1 MTRILLADDH
11 ELMREGLRTLLAAQP
26 DVEIVGEA
34 EDGVT
39 AVRRALELRP
49 DIVIMDVGMP
59 QMNGIEATRRL
70 ATELPGTKIIAL
82 SMHSDRRYVAEMLKA
97 GAAGYV
103 LKQGAFRELASAI
116 AAVKAS
122 HIYLSPR
129 VAGVGGRA
137 GADGGLD
144 PSALPAGDCRGR
156 VCAGGGLGPDPAWL
170 VQIYQACLWR
180 GPAGFSPRAAPPSFR
195 APGLVR
201 VAGRDPVLYLVYLV
215 CGGRV
220 ERLEDSLTR
229 PPGRL

>member
-70 ATELPGTKIIAL
+70 ATKLPGTKIIAL

-129 VAGVGGRA
+129 VAGVVVDLLRQPPEQE
-137 GADGGLD
+137 GGLLRLLTAREREVLQCVAEGMNTKSIAD
-144 PSALPAGDCRGR
+144 RLSLSGKTVDGHRR
-156 VCAGGGLGPDPAWL
+156 HMMVKLGMQSVSDLTRFA
-170 VQIYQACLWR
+170 IR
-180 GPAGFSPRAAPPSFR
+180 E
-195 APGLVR
+195 GLV
-201 VAGRDPVLYLVYLV
+201 A
-215 CGGRV
+215 V
-220 ERLEDSLTR
+220 EE
-229 PPGRL
+229 

>member
-103 LKQGAFRELASAI
+103 LKQGAFRELASAM
-116 AAVKAS
+116 ARWTS
-122 HIYLSPR
+122 WSGLSEIITAMLSGISR
-129 VAGVGGRA
+129 
-137 GADGGLD
+137 
-144 PSALPAGDCRGR
+144 
-156 VCAGGGLGPDPAWL
+156 
-170 VQIYQACLWR
+170 
-180 GPAGFSPRAAPPSFR
+180 FSTAISSRCSPCFIRRRMP
-195 APGLVR
+195 
-201 VAGRDPVLYLVYLV
+201 
-215 CGGRV
+215 
-220 ERLEDSLTR
+220 LT
-229 PPGRL
+229 